1 MGHPTL
7 YAESIVLFNYLTVIR
22 LCLRKGC
29 DERIE
34 RLTYKFKVTGVC

>member
-7 YAESIVLFNYLTVIR
+7 YAESIVLFNNLTVIK
-22 LCLRKGC
+22 LCRKGC